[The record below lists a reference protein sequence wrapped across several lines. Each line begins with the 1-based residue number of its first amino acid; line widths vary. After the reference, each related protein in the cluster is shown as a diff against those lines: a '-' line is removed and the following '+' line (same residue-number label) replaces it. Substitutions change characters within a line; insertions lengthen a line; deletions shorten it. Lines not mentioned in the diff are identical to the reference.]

1 MVGSKLNLKLLR
13 DITSSPLMFGGIVFL
28 LLVGIALFTA
38 SYELYLNL
46 GSSYAYSY
54 RRLNLADFTIPV
66 QSAPKEVI
74 FSLRSIPAVRSVEG
88 RTIEEIEIDQPESA
102 SRKVVGRIISI
113 PDTGQPQVN
122 QLKLVS
128 GSYPGQAAV
137 REILLEA
144 SFAAFHHYKPGDFL
158 SIVEEGDKIRFRVVG
173 IVQSP
178 EYIYV
183 VRGREYPLPTPRTF
197 GVMWM
202 RKSMVDEL
210 FGTAGSFN
218 DIGFTVLSAAKRR
231 TAIRLAERILA
242 PYGAEEAIP
251 QEDQASADLLR
262 QDLRG
267 LQALALFFPVL
278 FLTISSLSVYNMLS
292 RMVHAQRSQIGFLR
306 AVGFSRGVVGRHY
319 ASYALI
325 VGSLGGFLGVGI
337 GHYLGIVIT
346 RYYTSFVQVPYYDV
360 SPRWSVILGGFA
372 LTAIVTGFS
381 GLFPAR
387 AAARL
392 NPAEAI
398 GVEVPD
404 IGRGPVVER
413 YLHFLRRYSLLA
425 RLPLRNFLRNPRRT
439 ISTVAGIASGATLLL
454 VSAGLLD
461 SSVAAINFYFKYSI
475 HYDIMASYL
484 TPQSRF
490 AAERIERW
498 PGVTVMEAALA
509 VPAKLVKGDESQT
522 ILIYGVQPNSRLLT
536 LSTPK
541 GEKVPI
547 ARTGL
552 MVAGTTARK
561 LHLWEGGTV
570 CLTLPKQVI
579 PEVPEASSQ
588 QATTPGDLL
597 KQQLAAP
604 TFRQRVLSPGRALL
618 ETRLDKAVRISSV
631 TYQPVGATAYA
642 SIGQV
647 REWYGSALELPP
659 QAVNAVVMKVRPAYI
674 AGVEQRLYNLDGIT
688 SVEVTRDVVEEIEN
702 LLRQS
707 KTFFNIMLAFSIALA
722 GVIIFNSTLMN
733 VIERTREIATLRT
746 LGLSVAA
753 AARMVW
759 VENMLAYAV
768 GIVIGLP
775 FGWWL
780 ANRFVQAYQ
789 SESFSM
795 QTVIFPQTYAI
806 TVVGILLTVALAQI
820 PGIRYIRSIELAK
833 ATKDVG

>member
-1 MVGSKLNLKLLR
+1 MSRLNLKLLR

-28 LLVGIALFTA
+28 LLVGIALFIA
-38 SYELYLNL
+38 SYELFLNL
-46 GSSYAYSY
+46 ESSYAYSY
-54 RRLNLADFTIPV
+54 RRLNLADFSIPV
-66 QSAPKEVI
+66 QSAPKELI
-74 FSLRSIPAVRSVEG
+74 STLRRIPGVRKVEG
-88 RTIEEIEIDQPESA
+88 RTVEEVEIDQPESPA
-102 SRKVVGRIISI
+102 RKVIGRIISI
-113 PDTGQPQVN
+113 PDASQPEVN

-128 GSYPGQAAV
+128 GSHPGQYAV
-137 REILLEA
+137 REVLLEA
-144 SFAAFHHYKPGDFL
+144 SFAEYHGYEPGD
-158 SIVEEGDKIRFRVVG
+158 SIRIVEEGEKLRFRVVG

-183 VRGREYPLPTPRTF
+183 VRGSEYPFPTPNTF

-202 RKSMVDEL
+202 RKSMLDEL
-210 FGTAGSFN
+210 FGTTGSFN
-218 DIGFTVLSAAKRR
+218 EVNFAVSSRASRR
-231 TAIRLAERILA
+231 TAIRLAERILG

-251 QEDQASADLLR
+251 QEDQASVDLLR

-278 FLTISSLSVYNMLS
+278 FLTISSLSVYNMLG

-306 AVGFSRGVVGRHY
+306 AVGYSRQAVGRHY
-319 ASYALI
+319 VSYALI
-325 VGSLGGFLGVGI
+325 VGALGGLIGAGVG
-337 GHYLGIVIT
+337 HYMGILIT
-346 RYYTSFVQVPYYDV
+346 RLYTQYIQVPYYAI

-372 LTAIVTGFS
+372 LTAVVTGLA
-381 GLFPAR
+381 GLFPSR

-404 IGRGPVVER
+404 IGRGPIVEK
-413 YLHFLRRYSLLA
+413 YLRFLRRYSLLA

-461 SSVAAINFYFKYSI
+461 STIAAIDFYFKYSI

-484 TPQSRF
+484 QPQSQF
-490 AAERIERW
+490 VTERIKRW
-498 PGVTVMEAALA
+498 PGVTLVEPALA
-509 VPAKLVKGDESQT
+509 MPAKLVKGDESQI

-536 LSTPK
+536 LSDPK
-541 GEKVPI
+541 GENVPVKP
-547 ARTGL
+547 TGL

-561 LHLWEGGTV
+561 LDLWEGGTV
-570 CLTLPKQVI
+570 RLTLPKQTI
-579 PEVPEASSQ
+579 PQMPESPQRVLTPSSRLQ
-588 QATTPGDLL
+588 RQI
-597 KQQLAAP
+597 AAP
-604 TFRQRVLSPGRALL
+604 TFRQTILAPSRALL
-618 ETRLDKAVRISSV
+618 ETRLDRLVSISSV
-631 TYQPVGATAYA
+631 TYQPVGTSAYA

-659 QAVNAVVMKVRPAYI
+659 NAVNIVVMKVSPEYI
-674 AGVEQRLYNLDGIT
+674 TGVERRLYDTDGIA
-688 SVEVTRDVVEEIEN
+688 SVEVTRSIVQEIED

-707 KTFFNIMLAFSIALA
+707 RTFFNIMLAFSIALA

-746 LGLSVAA
+746 LGLSVSA

-759 VENMLAYAV
+759 VENMLAYIV
-768 GIVIGLP
+768 GLLVGLP
-775 FGWWL
+775 FGTWL
-780 ANRFVQAYQ
+780 ADRFVQAYE

-795 QTVIFPQTYAI
+795 QTVIFPQTYLI

-820 PGIRYIRSIELAK
+820 PGIRYIRGIELAK

>member
-1 MVGSKLNLKLLR
+1 MVVSRLNLKLLR

-28 LLVGIALFTA
+28 LMVGIGLFTA
-38 SYELYLNL
+38 SYDLFLNL
-46 GSSYAYSY
+46 ESSYAYSY
-54 RRLNLADFTIPV
+54 HRLNLADFTIPV
-66 QSAPKEVI
+66 QSAPKEII
-74 FSLRSIPAVRSVEG
+74 FSLRRVPGVRDVDG
-88 RTIEEIEIDQPESA
+88 RTVEEIEIDQPESA
-102 SRKVVGRIISI
+102 SRKVIGRIISI
-113 PDTGQPQVN
+113 PDTGEPQVN

-144 SFAAFHHYKPGDFL
+144 SFAEFHHYKPGDFL
-158 SIVEEGDKIRFRVVG
+158 SMVEEGEKIRFRVVG

-178 EYIYV
+178 EYVYV
-183 VRGREYPLPTPRTF
+183 VQGREYPLPTPRTF

-218 DIGFTVLSAAKRR
+218 EANFTMSLPASRR
-231 TAIRLAERILA
+231 TAIRLAERILS

-251 QEDQASADLLR
+251 QEDQASVDLLR

-306 AVGFSRGVVGRHY
+306 AVGFSRRVVGGHY

-325 VGSLGGFLGVGI
+325 VGALGGLLGVAMGY
-337 GHYLGIVIT
+337 YLGIVIT
-346 RYYTSFVQVPYYDV
+346 RLYTRYIQVPYYDV
-360 SPRWSVILGGFA
+360 SPRWGVLLGGFA
-372 LTAIVTGFS
+372 LTIVITGFS

-398 GVEVPD
+398 GVKVPD

-425 RLPLRNFLRNPRRT
+425 RLPLRNFLRNPRRA

-454 VSAGLLD
+454 VSASLVD
-461 SSVAAINFYFKYSI
+461 SSVAAINFYFRYSI
-475 HYDIMASYL
+475 HYDVMASYL
-484 TPQSRF
+484 MPQSRF
-490 AAERIERW
+490 ATERIKRW
-498 PGVTVMEAALA
+498 PGVTLMETALA
-509 VPAKLVKGDESQT
+509 VPAKLTKGDESQT
-522 ILIYGVQPNSRLLT
+522 VLLYGVQPHSRLLT
-536 LSTPK
+536 LSTPN
-541 GEKVPI
+541 GENVPI

-570 CLTLPKQVI
+570 RLTLPKQVI

-588 QATTPGDLL
+588 QPLIPADLL
-597 KQQLAAP
+597 KRQLAMP
-604 TFRQRVLSPGRALL
+604 TFRHSILSPGRALL
-618 ETRLDKAVRISSV
+618 ETRLDKVVRISNL
-631 TYQPVGATAYA
+631 TYQPVGVTAYA

-659 QAVNAVVMKVRPAYI
+659 EAVNTIVMKVSPAYV
-674 AGVEQRLYNLDGIT
+674 AGVEQRLYNLDGVT
-688 SVEVTRDVVEEIEN
+688 SVQLTRNVLEEIEN

-707 KTFFNIMLAFSIALA
+707 RTFFNIMLAFSIALA

-746 LGLSVAA
+746 LGLSVSA

-759 VENMLAYAV
+759 VENMLAYAIGLLV
-768 GIVIGLP
+768 GLP
-775 FGWWL
+775 FGTWL

-789 SESFSM
+789 SESFSL
-795 QTVIFPQTYAI
+795 QTVIYPLTYLI

-820 PGIRYIRSIELAK
+820 PGIRYIRNIELAK